1 MAAWRHGGGAT
12 VWVAGAALTVLAAT
26 VSWWWLV
33 FGQLIETALLP
44 LPQAVPCLAIHSD
57 RCSLAEAL
65 CTRPHLFAI
74 RNYWPEAF
82 WIGLALTAVALLLP
96 ALRSNKL

>member
-1 MAAWRHGGGAT
+1 
-12 VWVAGAALTVLAAT
+12 
-26 VSWWWLV
+26 
-33 FGQLIETALLP
+33 
-44 LPQAVPCLAIHSD
+44 VPCLAIHSD

-82 WIGLALTAVALLLP
+82 WIGLALTVVALLLP